1 MKIPLKSPQD
11 IQIMVDGGKIT
22 TAALQAVKK
31 AVKPG
36 ITTLA
41 LDKIAEETIKSMG
54 GESSFKR
61 VPGYK
66 WTLCACVNDIVVH
79 GIPTDEPLAVGDI
92 MGIDVGAFYKG
103 FHTDLSYSV
112 LVTED
117 GFWEPTEHTKMS
129 DLHGEDEMSVLK
141 RFLAVGRLALV
152 EAIQKAVIGNHIGD
166 ISHVLQ
172 THLEGAGY
180 GVVRELI
187 GHGVGKDLHEPPQVP
202 GRGRAG
208 EGMVL
213 KEGLVLAI
221 EAIYTM
227 GSPEVAFK
235 NRDGWTIATADYSMS
250 GLYEQSVA
258 ITRAGPRV
266 LTAW

>member
-1 MKIPLKSPQD
+1 MKVPLKSSHD
-11 IQIMVDGGKIT
+11 IHIMAEGGRIT
-22 TAALQAVKK
+22 TAALRAVKK
-31 AVKPG
+31 AVRPG
-36 ITTLA
+36 ITTLE
-41 LDKIAEETIKSMG
+41 LDAIAEKTIKALG

-61 VPGYK
+61 VPGYR
-66 WTLCACVNDIVVH
+66 WTICACVNDIVVH
-79 GIPTDEPLAVGDI
+79 GIPTDEPLQVGDI
-92 MGIDVGAFYKG
+92 MGIDVGAYLKG

-112 LVTED
+112 LVTDD
-117 GFWEPTEHTKMS
+117 GFWEPTITTTIS
-129 DLHGEDEMSVLK
+129 DLEGTDELTEKK

-152 EAIQKAVIGNHIGD
+152 EAIKKALVGNHIGD
-166 ISHVLQ
+166 ISNILQ

-213 KEGLVLAI
+213 REGMVLAI

-235 NRDGWTIATADYSMS
+235 NRDGWTIATADYSMA

-258 ITRAGPRV
+258 ITPSGPQV
-266 LTAW
+266 LTEW